1 MESVVIYNG
10 HRIAIEH
17 HLDSIKLVVDDV
29 KYDEVNGLRNTNRD
43 NVLAAKVVNAEGGT
57 DDITVEYEDAKLVKL
72 TGKLKYYYN
81 GKLIAEKKTM

>member
-1 MESVVIYNG
+1 MESVVIHEG

-17 HLDSIKLVVDDV
+17 HLDSIKLVVDNV
-29 KYDEVNGLRNTNRD
+29 KCDEVKGLKNTNRD
-43 NVLAAKVVNAEGGT
+43 NVLTAKVANAEGGA
-57 DDITVEYEDAKLVKL
+57 DEIKVEYEDAKLMKL